1 MSELKWLMA
10 VMAAV
15 AILLVGCATSGAPT
29 AGGSTATSGKAVKGG
44 PTGPALMICG
54 EEPAGSITTILELDK
69 SPHTVD
75 NWTGDL
81 YTCTYHLPMGEF
93 VLSVKESAND
103 ATALAYFHDLQAT
116 LAPTTPI
123 EGLANL
129 GLPAYNTAAGAAVF
143 VKDNMTLQVDASK
156 LPDTLGP
163 HQISRNDLA
172 YQVATVI
179 LACWAEDH

>member
-1 MSELKWLMA
+1 MNRLRWLMA
-10 VMAAV
+10 VAAV
-15 AILLVGCATSGAPT
+15 TVTLLSGCASPGA
-29 AGGSTATSGKAVKGG
+29 ASSKGGSTPAAAKGG
-44 PTGPALMICG
+44 PTDSSLMICG
-54 EEPAGSITTILELDK
+54 DEPASSITQILGLDK

-103 ATALAYFHDLQAT
+103 AAALAYFNDLQT
-116 LAPTTPI
+116 KLAPTTPI

-129 GLPAYNTAAGAAVF
+129 GLPAYNTAAGATVF

-156 LPDTLGP
+156 LSDKIGP
-163 HQISRNDLA
+163 HEISRNDLA

-179 LACWAEDH
+179 LACWKEHH